1 MNRSQAVLAAALLAA
16 AASPA
21 AASPAFD
28 AFRQVCADNHSDFDA
43 VKAAL
48 TTGGWRPAEVK
59 AATMQGV
66 TVVESVA
73 REEAAGPVKLT
84 VFAWHGTK
92 GPVQISACTVRV
104 SPMTVGGIVKEA
116 QDWAG
121 FSPQTNTPT
130 QDVWRFTPAGGAR
143 KALQPGEYNAAA
155 AAAGLEF
162 FTLSADG
169 ADTILDLLKIK
180 S

>member
-1 MNRSQAVLAAALLAA
+1 MNRSGAILAAALLA

-28 AFRQVCADNHSDFDA
+28 AFRQVCADSHADFDA
-43 VKAAL
+43 AKAAL
-48 TTGGWRPAEVK
+48 ATGGWRPTEVH

-66 TVVESVA
+66 SVVESMA
-73 REEAAGPVKLT
+73 RVEAAGPVKVT

-92 GPVQISACTVRV
+92 GAVQISACTVRV
-104 SPMTVGGIVKEA
+104 SPMKLEGVAKEA

-121 FSPQTNTPT
+121 FAPQTATPS
-130 QDVWRFTPAGGAR
+130 QDVWRYTPAGAAH
-143 KALQPGEYNAAA
+143 KALQPGDYNAAA
-155 AAAGLEF
+155 AGAGLEF
-162 FTLSADG
+162 FTVSADG